1 MQLALITLYQKDKLW
16 YIYIGNVK
24 VAQNEK
30 LKNFLKSLLK
40 HLTEKKK
47 IP

>member
-1 MQLALITLYQKDKLW
+1 MQLALITLYQKDKVG

-30 LKNFLKSLLK
+30 LKNFKKSFKTLNR
-40 HLTEKKK
+40 KKK